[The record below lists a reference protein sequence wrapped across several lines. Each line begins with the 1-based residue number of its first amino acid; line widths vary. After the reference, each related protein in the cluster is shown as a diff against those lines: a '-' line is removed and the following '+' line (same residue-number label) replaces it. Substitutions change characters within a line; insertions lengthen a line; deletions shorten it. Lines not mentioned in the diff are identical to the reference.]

1 MDGYGGGDESGGLWG
16 RTFLSTAVT
25 EKGEDR
31 PLAPGTRLLLTF
43 QDGTLRAHAG
53 CNHVTGPVSLDG
65 GRLGVGALAS
75 TMMSCGDVLDGQ
87 DRWLAG
93 FLSANPT
100 WRLDGDDLVLSTG
113 DTEIRLTDRRIADPD
128 RPLRNTRWVVD
139 SIIDNQSVSSVP
151 AGVEAH
157 LTFRD
162 GDRVEGFTGCNTF
175 GGTAVERGGRITFSD
190 VFATRMACL
199 GESGRLES
207 AVLSVLDGQV
217 NARVDADALTLTRAD
232 GRGLRLRAT

>member
-1 MDGYGGGDESGGLWG
+1 MDGYGGDGSGGAGSLWG

-43 QDGTLRAHAG
+43 QDGNLRAHAG

-65 GRLGVGALAS
+65 GRVGVGALAS

-113 DTEIRLTDRRIADPD
+113 DTEIR
-128 RPLRNTRWVVD
+128 
-139 SIIDNQSVSSVP
+139 
-151 AGVEAH
+151 
-157 LTFRD
+157 
-162 GDRVEGFTGCNTF
+162 
-175 GGTAVERGGRITFSD
+175 
-190 VFATRMACL
+190 
-199 GESGRLES
+199 
-207 AVLSVLDGQV
+207 
-217 NARVDADALTLTRAD
+217 
-232 GRGLRLRAT
+232 